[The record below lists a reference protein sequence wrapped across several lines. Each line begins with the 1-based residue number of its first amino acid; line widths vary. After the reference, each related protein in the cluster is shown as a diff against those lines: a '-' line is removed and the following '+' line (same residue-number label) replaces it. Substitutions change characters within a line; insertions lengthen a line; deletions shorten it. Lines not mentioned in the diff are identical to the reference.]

1 MELRSHTVAILAPIG
16 SDGEIARRM
25 LARVGLESRVCRDL
39 AETTRCIAEGAGVV
53 LVTEE
58 ALGKAARAELMSTLD
73 AQAAWS
79 DLPVVVLLAEGELS
93 RAITPGV
100 AQLAAR
106 GNVTLLE
113 RPVRVAT
120 LVTTLRS
127 ALRARERQY
136 DVRDSIAERAAAAEE
151 LRESEGRLRAAVEGA
166 PYPLML
172 HAEDGTVLQLSRA
185 WSALSGYAPDELLT
199 TRDWTQRA
207 FRDQRDAVE
216 SAIRADFDES
226 DPSSPSPRSFGE
238 RLVHTRDGEVRVW
251 DFQSVIL
258 GRLPDGRRL
267 RLVAA
272 RDVTDYRRLLESERA
287 ARRDAEQ
294 ANRAKMDFLAVMS
307 HELRTPLNAIG
318 GYAQLMELGIHGPIT
333 EPQRSALA
341 RIRRSEAHLLG
352 LIEDVL
358 NFAKIEAGR
367 VTFDLKPIPVTNLVA
382 EVDALVEPQM
392 REKSIVYTRHD
403 APDAAAMVDEEKTR
417 QVLLNLLSNAVK
429 FTPAGGNIAVSFEAR
444 DGEVDIRIS
453 DTGSGIPLEKQESIF
468 EPFVQLQ
475 RAYTSTHSGTGLGLA
490 ISRDLARSMGG
501 DLKVLSEPDRGSTF
515 VLTLPRA
522 AE

>member
-1 MELRSHTVAILAPIG
+1 
-16 SDGEIARRM
+16 
-25 LARVGLESRVCRDL
+25 
-39 AETTRCIAEGAGVV
+39 
-53 LVTEE
+53 
-58 ALGKAARAELMSTLD
+58 
-73 AQAAWS
+73 
-79 DLPVVVLLAEGELS
+79 
-93 RAITPGV
+93 
-100 AQLAAR
+100 
-106 GNVTLLE
+106 
-113 RPVRVAT
+113 
-120 LVTTLRS
+120 
-127 ALRARERQY
+127 
-136 DVRDSIAERAAAAEE
+136 
-151 LRESEGRLRAAVEGA
+151 
-166 PYPLML
+166 
-172 HAEDGTVLQLSRA
+172 
-185 WSALSGYAPDELLT
+185 
-199 TRDWTQRA
+199 
-207 FRDQRDAVE
+207 
-216 SAIRADFDES
+216 
-226 DPSSPSPRSFGE
+226 
-238 RLVHTRDGEVRVW
+238 
-251 DFQSVIL
+251 
-258 GRLPDGRRL
+258 
-267 RLVAA
+267 
-272 RDVTDYRRLLESERA
+272 
-287 ARRDAEQ
+287 
-294 ANRAKMDFLAVMS
+294 MS

-367 VTFDLKPIPVTNLVA
+367 VTFDLKPVPVTELVS

-429 FTPAGGNIAVSFEAR
+429 FTPAGGNIAVSFETR
-444 DGEVDIRIS
+444 DGEVDISIT

-475 RAYTSTHSGTGLGLA
+475 RAYTSTHGGTGLGLA

-501 DLKVLSEPDRGSTF
+501 DLKVRSEPEHGSTF